1 MIEKL
6 ITEAARLTPTFFA
19 AIGIFFAFWFAANLA
34 RTLLRGIGAKADQ
47 GKNDVFNLLGQ
58 IAKAVLLITGGITA
72 LGTLGVNVTAMVAG
86 LGLTGFAL
94 GFALKDALSNL
105 LAGIFLLIYRPF
117 KRGDQVTVA
126 DFSGTVISID
136 LRYTTLQGKEQ
147 KILIPNS
154 VLFTNAIVLDE
165 AGKQRIQPM
174 SATKIIKGE
183 PDDEDQTSP
192 GI

>member
-6 ITEAARLTPTFFA
+6 FTEAARLTPTFFA
-19 AIGIFFAFWFAANLA
+19 AIGIFLAFWFAANLA

-117 KRGDQVTVA
+117 KRSDQITVA

-136 LRYTTLQGKEQ
+136 LRYTTLQGNDQ

-154 VLFTNAIVLDE
+154 VLFTNAITLDE
-165 AGKQRIQPM
+165 SGKQRTQPA
-174 SATKIIKGE
+174 SAAKTMGDE
-183 PDDEDQTSP
+183 PADEEETSSD
-192 GI
+192 I

>member
-6 ITEAARLTPTFFA
+6 LTEAARLTPTFFA
-19 AIGIFFAFWFAANLA
+19 AIGIFLAFWFAANLV

-117 KRGDQVTVA
+117 KRGDQITVA
-126 DFSGTVISID
+126 DFSGIVISID

-154 VLFTNAIVLDE
+154 VLFTNAIVLNE
-165 AGKQRIQPM
+165 TGKQRIQPM
-174 SATKIIKGE
+174 SATKLIKGE
-183 PDDEDQTSP
+183 PDDEEETLSDA
-192 GI
+192 

>member
-6 ITEAARLTPTFFA
+6 FTEAARLTPTFFA
-19 AIGIFFAFWFAANLA
+19 AIGIFLAFWLAANVA

-117 KRGDQVTVA
+117 KRSDRITVA

-154 VLFTNAIVLDE
+154 VLFTNAITLDE
-165 AGKQRIQPM
+165 SGKQRTQPA
-174 SATKIIKGE
+174 SAAKTMGDE
-183 PDDEDQTSP
+183 PADEEETSSD
-192 GI
+192 I